1 MTADCFL
8 DANILLYAHSAA
20 AADRSKREQA
30 RALLLEKDFGLSGQV
45 LQEFIANALKKRELG
60 IGEDHIDT
68 VLELAAQVPVVAISR
83 ELIQRATVMR
93 RKYRTSPWDA
103 TILAAAQELQC
114 ATLYSEDLQHGQSYD
129 GVKVIN
135 PFRGKGEAGRD

>member
-20 AADRSKREQA
+20 LADRSKREQA

>member
-20 AADRSKREQA
+20 LADRSKRQQA